1 MTQSVSIRLD
11 EDVLS
16 SLDQLAEITDRSR
29 AWLMGHAV
37 EQYVQREAWQ
47 AEAIKKTVTKV
58 QQGDAKFADHEEVTA
73 WLQTWGDTS
82 PGEPPRC
89 K

>member
-11 EDVLS
+11 EEVLS
-16 SLDQLAEITDRSR
+16 SLDELAKITDRSR

-47 AEAIKKTVTKV
+47 AQAIKKTLTKV
-58 QQGDAKFADHEEVTA
+58 QQGDARFTDHEAVTE
-73 WLQTWGDTS
+73 WLQGWGGNDS
-82 PGEPPRC
+82 AEPPRC

>member
-11 EDVLS
+11 EEVLS

-47 AEAIKKTVTKV
+47 AEAIKRHSL
-58 QQGDAKFADHEEVTA
+58 KFSREMLSLSAMN
-73 WLQTWGDTS
+73 
-82 PGEPPRC
+82 R
-89 K
+89 

>member
-11 EDVLS
+11 EEVLS

-29 AWLMGHAV
+29 AWLMGYAV

-47 AEAIKKTVTKV
+47 AEAIKKTLVKV
-58 QQGDAKFADHEEVTA
+58 QQGDAQFVSHESVTD
-73 WLQTWGDTS
+73 WLQHWGTKNERS
-82 PGEPPRC
+82 PPQC

>member
-11 EDVLS
+11 EEVLS

-47 AEAIKKTVTKV
+47 AEAIKKTLVKV
-58 QQGDAKFADHEEVTA
+58 QQGDAKFASHEAVTE
-73 WLQTWGDTS
+73 WLLSWGDTNR
-82 PGEPPRC
+82 GDPPTC